1 MLRIYWGPLRLARY
15 APVMEVVIMMDAT
28 FTAVSRLWE
37 QGCSQKEICL
47 RLNLSNSKVRKIL
60 VTIGAIETNESN
72 LYAAGKTVEEIA
84 EITGKTMHA
93 VNSRI
98 PYSKGIY
105 NAEYPTINAMRIRK
119 SRNGGSNDA

>member
-1 MLRIYWGPLRLARY
+1 
-15 APVMEVVIMMDAT
+15 MMDAT

-60 VTIGAIETNESN
+60 VTIGAIETEESK
-72 LYAAGKTVEEIA
+72 LYAAGKTVDQIA
-84 EITGKTMHA
+84 EATGKSKNA
-93 VNSRI
+93 VFGRI
-98 PYSKGIY
+98 PYNKGMY

>member
-1 MLRIYWGPLRLARY
+1 
-15 APVMEVVIMMDAT
+15 MMDAT

-37 QGCSQKEICL
+37 QHCSQKEICR
-47 RLNLSNSKVRKIL
+47 RLNISNSKVRKIL
-60 VTIGAIETNESN
+60 VTIGAIETTESR
-72 LYAAGKTVEEIA
+72 LYASGKTGEEIA
-84 EITGKTMHA
+84 EITGITPRA

-119 SRNGGSNDA
+119 CRNGGSSDA